1 VQFYACISVIVLITL
16 THKEYDREGLKT
28 IVLPLNPAKYG
39 KLLSLAMPKHI
50 ETDAEMDHFIE
61 MMEPLSRAIEHPP
74 PAGRNRTSLPAR
86 RPHQRIRR
94 SRLSVPLRKSGSGS
108 DRVRRAPHH
117 VESLQMASLLCLS

>member
-61 MMEPLSRAIEHPP
+61 MMEPLSRAIEHRTAGWKKSHFTPCSPP
-74 PAGRNRTSLPAR
+74 SSKNTTIAPICTVAKK
-86 RPHQRIRR
+86 RIRI
-94 SRLSVPLRKSGSGS
+94 
-108 DRVRRAPHH
+108 
-117 VESLQMASLLCLS
+117 